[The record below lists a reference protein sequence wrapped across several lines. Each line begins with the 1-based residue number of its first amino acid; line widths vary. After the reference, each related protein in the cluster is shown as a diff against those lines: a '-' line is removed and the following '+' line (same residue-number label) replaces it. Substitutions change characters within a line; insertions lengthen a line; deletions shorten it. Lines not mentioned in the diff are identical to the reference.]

1 MRKRQKRG
9 LAALGIG
16 VIVLAAAGGA
26 FAYWTQGGS
35 GKGSG
40 TVGTTGTITLTG
52 TFPSAQLY
60 PGGSVPVTLTA
71 ANSGTS
77 AVTVA
82 NVHTVVTTSDPACL
96 AGDFSMPDVAQNNVV
111 VPAGATA
118 APLTGG
124 TLAMANSTLNQDA
137 CKSATLT
144 LALSS
149 T

>member
-1 MRKRQKRG
+1 MRKSQKRV
-9 LAALGIG
+9 LATLGVG

-26 FAYWTQGGS
+26 FAYWTQSGS
-35 GKGSG
+35 GNASG
-40 TVGTTGTITLTG
+40 TVGTTGTITLAG

-96 AGDFSMPDVAQNNVV
+96 ASDFSMADVAQNVV

-118 APLTGG
+118 QPLNGG
-124 TLAMANSTLNQDA
+124 TLAMANTAANQDA

-144 LALSS
+144 LTLTS